1 MLSAVLR
8 QLGAL
13 IAFAGLALAVAP
25 ARVEAASDVRIQY
38 VALQRLLA
46 EQVFS
51 QEGRR
56 YVKGSR
62 ETKCNFG
69 YLEHPVVDAQDGRLR
84 VRARFTGKSALNVFG
99 ACVGMG
105 DSFDVVITA
114 RPEYREGAIRL
125 TDVKT
130 ESANRGFYAGRV
142 CRALEKSLPEQFA
155 YPVLQEARRAIEEP
169 VVPGYERKLTKF
181 AVQQVTVAPEA
192 LVLSVELEITVG

>member
-1 MLSAVLR
+1 MLNRCPRLPIVVLIVLLASSA
-8 QLGAL
+8 
-13 IAFAGLALAVAP
+13 AP
-25 ARVEAASDVRIQY
+25 ARASSDVRIQFA
-38 VALQRLLA
+38 ALQRLLA

-62 ETKCNFG
+62 VTKCNFG

-114 RPEYREGAIRL
+114 RPEYRSGAIKL
-125 TDVKT
+125 ADVKAQSET
-130 ESANRGFYAGRV
+130 HSYYADRV
-142 CRALEKSLPEQFA
+142 CRALTESLPAQFA
-155 YPVLQEARRAIEEP
+155 YPVLDEARRAIEQP
-169 VVPGYERKLTKF
+169 VTPGYARKVTRLEVH
-181 AVQQVTVAPEA
+181 AVSITPDA
-192 LVLSVELEITVG
+192 LVLSMEIDITVG